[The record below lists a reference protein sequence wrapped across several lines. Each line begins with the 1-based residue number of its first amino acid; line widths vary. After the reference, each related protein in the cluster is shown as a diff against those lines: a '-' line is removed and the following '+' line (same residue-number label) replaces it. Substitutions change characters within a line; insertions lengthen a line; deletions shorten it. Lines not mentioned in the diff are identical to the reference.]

1 MDTDTGLK
9 IQENDT
15 MKAIIEIELEMDGHY
30 QKSDNQEIIDQ
41 ILTSMDS
48 AWVIENNRLIVI
60 ADSITCELKGKP

>member
-1 MDTDTGLK
+1 
-9 IQENDT
+9 
-15 MKAIIEIELEMDGHY
+15 MDGHY

>member
-15 MKAIIEIELEMDGHY
+15 MKAIIDIELEMDGHY

>member
-1 MDTDTGLK
+1 
-9 IQENDT
+9 